1 MFNYNLD
8 NINSA
13 QQYAEVGKVYEEQR
27 KYNERKD
34 AAIFQNL
41 EESKKQNK
49 LLAEQIGA
57 LKEQNNLLK
66 ETYENAKKESE
77 ENKKQA
83 KQSKIFGWI
92 SFAVGTA
99 IAIVGVILGI
109 IF

>member
-99 IAIVGVILGI
+99 IGIVGVILGI